1 MSRSLKKGPFFK
13 KDLIEETKKY
23 SIAKKCMRILP
34 EYIGKFFSIYNGKQ
48 YIKIKIIDSQIGY
61 KFGEFINTKKRCK
74 HKQKKNKK

>member
-13 KDLIEETKKY
+13 KNLIEKTKKY
-23 SIAKKCMRILP
+23 SIAKKCFRILP
-34 EYIGKFFSIYNGKQ
+34 EYVGKIFNIYNGKQ

-74 HKQKKNKK
+74 HKKNK